1 MNRRLMTIIVV
12 ALVMA
17 TVASYMVYQ
26 LVRARMMA
34 ASVPVA
40 NRIVVAAR
48 NLQTG
53 TLVRASDL
61 SFANWIGAV
70 PKGFSLSPRDL
81 IGRGV
86 VSSIYEGEPV
96 TENRLAAP
104 GAGGGLA
111 ATIPNG
117 MRACAVKVNEV
128 VGVAGFVVPGMRVD
142 VLISGSSRD
151 GTGGGPRVKTILQ
164 NVMVL
169 SAGQNYQKDAEGKP
183 IEVPVV
189 NLLVTPEQA
198 EILSLASN
206 ETRIQLVLR
215 NPLDNQTA
223 TTAGSD
229 MSDLFGGSPPHP
241 APVNIAVR
249 KVPVAVPQPA
259 APPLTILQTQ
269 RIEVLNGPK
278 RSEATFTKPEE
289 NR

>member
-1 MNRRLMTIIVV
+1 
-12 ALVMA
+12 
-17 TVASYMVYQ
+17 
-26 LVRARMMA
+26 
-34 ASVPVA
+34 
-40 NRIVVAAR
+40 
-48 NLQTG
+48 
-53 TLVRASDL
+53 
-61 SFANWIGAV
+61 
-70 PKGFSLSPRDL
+70 
-81 IGRGV
+81 
-86 VSSIYEGEPV
+86 
-96 TENRLAAP
+96 
-104 GAGGGLA
+104 
-111 ATIPNG
+111 
-117 MRACAVKVNEV
+117 
-128 VGVAGFVVPGMRVD
+128 
-142 VLISGSSRD
+142 LISGSSRD